1 MPAGGAWN
9 MLMWLL
15 VVLWPYLIQKALL
28 LGSTAVTNL
37 PVGFLWFPVWLV
49 PHSRGVLKSKN
60 GDGWLGTT
68 WRKQAADCRCFFI
81 IALQNA
87 PVTSVMELRSALYTV
102 LQQPS
107 WEKCQDVY
115 CLMGKAG
122 LSLCSQRTCS
132 PCLSGGG
139 GHGFAQ
145 LGGCSYVSMHPPNW
159 EMKWEGDCQ
168 AQVL

>member
-1 MPAGGAWN
+1 

-15 VVLWPYLIQKALL
+15 IVLWPYLIQKALL

-49 PHSRGVLKSKN
+49 LHSRGVLKSRN
-60 GDGWLGTT
+60 GDGWLDICSTG
-68 WRKQAADCRCFFI
+68 RKQAAGCRCFFI
-81 IALQNA
+81 ITLQSA
-87 PVTSVMELRSALYTV
+87 PVTSVMELQSALYTV

-107 WEKCQDVY
+107 WEKCQEVC

-122 LSLCSQRTCS
+122 QSLGSRRTCS

-139 GHGFAQ
+139 VRGFAQ
-145 LGGCSYVSMHPPNW
+145 PGGCSYVSMHPANG
-159 EMKWEGDCQ
+159 EMEGERDCQ
-168 AQVL
+168 TQAL